1 MPFLRRFLP
10 FATVA
15 FAIAVLYLYDLG
27 AVGVLGPDEPRYA
40 AIGITMAHTGDLVT
54 PRLWGSPW
62 FEKPPL
68 LYWMTALASELG
80 ASRDLAGRVP
90 VALLSL
96 SFLGL
101 FFLLLNR
108 EFGRTHAA
116 FATGMLATSAGWLA
130 YSELCLTD
138 IPVAV
143 FFSVAVLIALPL
155 TRGVSQ
161 QNRVGLRMAVIGIC
175 VGLGMLAK
183 GLVPIALA
191 APFFWFLRGHWRL
204 WWIAAVACLAVAL
217 PWYTA
222 VYLQNGQAFIDE
234 FLIRH
239 HFERLYSASLQ
250 HVQPWYYYLP
260 VLLAG
265 LFPWTPVLA
274 LFPYESVRRDRRLQF
289 LAAVFAF
296 GFLLFSVSL
305 NKLPGYLLPLIPSL
319 FALAGSYFEGRP
331 VDLNKRWLLACAA
344 LIACIP
350 FIAVLLPA
358 SLTIGRFTF
367 SALRVDKAGAFYSL
381 APLMVVLLARRAWL
395 MPLLVLCIVASGLY
409 VKTLCFPVLDRRVSA
424 RALWRSVEP
433 VSNKLC
439 DGGTNRDWIYGLNF
453 YRGSA
458 LSLCNSSDF
467 QFMIRSSGHAFPE
480 IVPRF
485 PDPRR

>member
-1 MPFLRRFLP
+1 LPFLRRFLP
-10 FATVA
+10 LATLA
-15 FAIAVLYLYDLG
+15 FALAVLYLYDLG
-27 AVGVLGPDEPRYA
+27 GVGVLGPDEPRYA

-68 LYWMTALASELG
+68 LYWMTALAFELG
-80 ASRDLAGRVP
+80 ANRDLAGRLP

-96 SFLGL
+96 AFLAL
-101 FFLLLNR
+101 FFLLLDR

-116 FATGMLATSAGWLA
+116 LATGMLATSAGWLA

-138 IPVAV
+138 LPVAV

-155 TRGVSQ
+155 TREASQ
-161 QNRVGLRMAVIGIC
+161 QNRAGLRMAVIGAC
-175 VGLGMLAK
+175 LGLGMLAK

-191 APFFWFLRGHWRL
+191 GPFLWFLRGYWRS
-204 WWIAAVACLAVAL
+204 WWIAAATCLVVAL

-274 LFPYESVRRDRRLQF
+274 LFPHESFRRDRRLQF

-305 NKLPGYLLPLIPSL
+305 NKLPGYLLPLFPTL
-319 FALAGSYFEGRP
+319 FALAATYFEGRLMRD
-331 VDLNKRWLLACAA
+331 VNKWWLLASAT

-350 FIAVLLPA
+350 FVAMLLPA
-358 SLTIGRFTF
+358 SLTLGRITF
-367 SALRVDKAGAFYSL
+367 SALRIDKAGAFYSL
-381 APLMVVLLARRAWL
+381 APLMVVVLARRAWL
-395 MPLLVLCIVASGLY
+395 MPLLILCVVASGLY
-409 VKTLCFPVLDRRVSA
+409 VKTVCFPVLDRRVSA
-424 RALWRSVEP
+424 RALWKSIEP

-453 YRGSA
+453 YRGS
-458 LSLCNSSDF
+458 SISPCHTNGF
-467 QFMIRSSGHAFPE
+467 QFMIRSSGHALP
-480 IVPRF
+480 
-485 PDPRR
+485 